1 MDDLFGFG
9 NASIQQESNEEKT
22 NLETGNV
29 EVNNENGER
38 VDNLDDNQPIVSLD
52 NNENNEPAQE
62 GQTHNLEVGTT
73 IEFENNVYTVNE
85 VGDLVDKDGKV
96 FKQANEVAA
105 FIEGSEVAADENDFN
120 IANIIKEV
128 GVEITDESG
137 NVVEF
142 DSTPTGVASY
152 INGVLDLKR
161 TEFAQAGVQSML
173 EKYPIVGE
181 FLNYYI
187 ANGNS
192 AKGFGEQRDRS
203 SIVVS
208 ENNIIQQESIVR
220 EAWKESNRPGD
231 VDTYIKY
238 LKDTNQLFHIAS
250 VELEALKAKDASD
263 KIRLQQEAEAKL
275 KEDQENSI
283 AYWSSVKEIVDNKE
297 IAGYKIPDTIIVKRG
312 DKTMSAT
319 PNDFFNYLYQ
329 VDDEGY
335 SRYER
340 DLMNQDARKRT
351 EDNMLAAYLMF
362 TGNGYGSLVDMA
374 IAKKEAQKLKI
385 KSAENTART
394 IKITKPKSN
403 AKKQNVA
410 DIISA
415 TY

>member
-297 IAGYKIPDTIIVKRG
+297 IAGYKIPDIIIVKRG

>member
-410 DIISA
+410 DVISA